1 MFTLSIVSYTFNTK
15 MDDYREASK
24 YYKVIHNMSIFN
36 MDEVHYNM
44 FYTKNFSNVSLKPF
58 YSLLEMVDNENAIE
72 DFTNKFLTFEEV
84 LKLFT
89 NFKKNILKPM
99 LKAIYVNELEENQ
112 FSRKHNY
119 INLKLN

>member
-1 MFTLSIVSYTFNTK
+1 

-72 DFTNKFLTFEEV
+72 DFSNKFLSFEEV
-84 LKLFT
+84 LKIFT

-99 LKAIYVNELEENQ
+99 LKAIYVNELEDNH
-112 FSRKHNY
+112 FSRKHKNF
-119 INLKLN
+119 NLKLN